1 MASLPRK
8 AVPIAAQ
15 LRDYQF
21 GCAVCHNYRVLVTPI
36 SASSYPSL
44 SGTWQVTAR
53 TNLARQ
59 PPSLQNSGTDLSLE
73 LQLAATGQIQAVPPE
88 SHPSNTKS
96 DHRTQQVMA
105 RIHPARRFPWLL
117 NSGTEQF
124 RTAVCHNK
132 PDPGHGT
139 NVIVV
144 VLCNFDSSTY
154 IIS

>member
-1 MASLPRK
+1 M
-8 AVPIAAQ
+8 
-15 LRDYQF
+15 
-21 GCAVCHNYRVLVTPI
+21 
-36 SASSYPSL
+36 
-44 SGTWQVTAR
+44 TAR
-53 TNLARQ
+53 TDPARQ

-88 SHPSNTKS
+88 SHPSNTKF

-105 RIHPARRFPWLL
+105 RTHPTRQFPWLL
-117 NSGTEQF
+117 NSGTKQF

-144 VLCNFDSSTY
+144 ALCNFDSSTH
-154 IIS
+154 IISSSFSFYILSNMRIAMYDLLLINIYIYNFKSVDGTSNIPFNKW